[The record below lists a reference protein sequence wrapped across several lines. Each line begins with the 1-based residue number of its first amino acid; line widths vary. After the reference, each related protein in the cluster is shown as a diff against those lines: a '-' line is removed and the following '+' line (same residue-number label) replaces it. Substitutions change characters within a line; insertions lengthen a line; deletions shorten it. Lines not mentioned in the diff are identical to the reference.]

1 MKRKGIGAAF
11 SDEDL
16 ELMRTLWLEEGRRE
30 TEAAKRSS
38 RTKSRVKSNAVRS
51 TPDRKTA
58 PREKSLATRGSG
70 GPQEGRSASGSEEA
84 TMTNDTGMRS
94 IFTEEDIELMLAIRR
109 EAEAREA
116 MAVTKSSRSK
126 RSAKSQPVKTTPDP
140 EAASSGAKP
149 KC

>member
-58 PREKSLATRGSG
+58 PREKSLATRRSG

-109 EAEAREA
+109 EAK
-116 MAVTKSSRSK
+116 AVTKSSRSK

-140 EAASSGAKP
+140 EAASSEAKP